1 MLSKQHTSGGFSK
14 ISKWHEGHAYNYYYY
29 YPYYP
34 LIFMKIHTSSILSV
48 SFQKPRALLF
58 DTEEIQLYV
67 LKHWKEAAGLFVASL
82 LYKTNSSHVLQT
94 PMHITGY
101 NFLENEPYVI
111 VSVGSKNTDHV
122 DR

>member
-1 MLSKQHTSGGFSK
+1 
-14 ISKWHEGHAYNYYYY
+14 
-29 YPYYP
+29 
-34 LIFMKIHTSSILSV
+34 MKIYTSSIVSV

-58 DTEEIQLYV
+58 DEEEIQLY
-67 LKHWKEAAGLFVASL
+67 LLRHWKEAGLFVASL
-82 LYKTNSSHVLQT
+82 IYRTDSSHVLQS

-111 VSVGSKNTDHV
+111 VRVGSKNTDHV